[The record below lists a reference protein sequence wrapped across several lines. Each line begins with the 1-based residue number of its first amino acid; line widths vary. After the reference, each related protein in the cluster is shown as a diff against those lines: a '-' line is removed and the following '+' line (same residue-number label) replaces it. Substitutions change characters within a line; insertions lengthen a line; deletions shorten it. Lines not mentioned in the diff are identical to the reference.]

1 MPTTLTILP
10 LAAEEPLTTAILL
23 SVLGVLIAV
32 SVLFSRA
39 VDQLGIPV
47 VLLFLVLGVI
57 GGSEGLGGVEFD
69 DYGIAVRVGT
79 IALILILFDGGLN
92 TSAAAVR
99 RVLVPAGL
107 LATVGVA
114 ITAGV
119 VAGAAMLFGLGPF
132 EALLLGAVVSSTDAA
147 AVFSVLRGGGIRLE
161 PRLGS
166 TIEVES
172 CVNDPM
178 AVILT
183 TSLIG
188 VIQAGGADGGG
199 SAWSLLWEVPVQ
211 LVVGAGVGFGMG
223 LLCRLAIRK
232 APIQTTGLFPA
243 LTLSAAFV
251 SFGLATVL
259 LGSGFLA
266 VFVTALVL
274 GNGPLGCKNTLLRTH
289 DALAWLSQI
298 GVFLLLGLL
307 VFPTELPSVALAG
320 LGVGLVLAFI
330 ARPLAAAICLLPLG
344 FPKQHVG
351 YVGWVG
357 LRGAVPIILATFP
370 VLDGVRGADR
380 LFNLVFFV
388 VIVSSL
394 VPGATIRLVT
404 RRLKLDRPSDPTPS
418 AVLEINARKQLDG
431 EIESFHID
439 PSLAIANARLSEI
452 EFPENASVLLIIRG
466 DQLIPAKGRTLLE
479 PGDHAYVFYRPADK
493 GYIGLLFGE
502 PEA

>member
-1 MPTTLTILP
+1 M
-10 LAAEEPLTTAILL
+10 TTAILL

-32 SVLFSRA
+32 SVLFSRF
-39 VDQLGIPV
+39 VDRLGVPV

-57 GGSEGLGGVEFD
+57 GGSEGVGGVAFD
-69 DYGIAVRVGT
+69 DYAVAVRIGT
-79 IALILILFDGGLN
+79 IALVLILFDGGLN

-114 ITAGV
+114 VTAGV

-132 EALLLGAVVSSTDAA
+132 EAMLLGAVVSSTDAA

-161 PRLGS
+161 SRLGS

-188 VIQAGGADGGG
+188 VIQGGDAAG
-199 SAWSLLWEVPVQ
+199 WNLLWEVPVQ
-211 LVVGAGVGFGMG
+211 LVVGIAVGV
-223 LLCRLAIRK
+223 AIGYCTRFALRN
-232 APIQTTGLFPA
+232 APIQTAGLFPA
-243 LTLSAAFV
+243 LTLASAFI
-251 SFGLATVL
+251 SFGVATLL

-274 GNGPLGCKNTLLRTH
+274 GNGPMAYKNGLIRTH
-289 DALAWLSQI
+289 DALAWLAQI

-307 VFPTELPSVALAG
+307 VFPSELPSVALPA
-320 LGVGLVLAFI
+320 LGVGLVLAFV
-330 ARPLAAAICLLPLG
+330 ARPLASAICLLPLR
-344 FPKQHVG
+344 FPPQHVG

-388 VIVSSL
+388 VIVSSI
-394 VPGATIRLVT
+394 VPGATIRFIT
-404 RRLKLDRPSDPTPS
+404 RRLGLDRPNLPTPS

-431 EIESFHID
+431 EIESFHIES
-439 PSLAIANARLSEI
+439 SLAIAGARLSEI
-452 EFPENASVLLIIRG
+452 EFPEAASILLIIRG
-466 DQLIPAKGRTLLE
+466 DQLVPAKGRTRLE
-479 PGDHAYVFYRPADK
+479 PDDHAYVFYRPADR
-493 GYIGLLFGE
+493 GYIELLFGV
-502 PEA
+502 PEE